1 MTPKHPVKFRIVSVF
16 KKFIKHDLL
25 KKNKKKI
32 HCFLNLNNFKLY
44 REHVQEFY
52 RSNVRYELTYNML
65 YDLASGSPNKTFPHV
80 DLSDL
85 SHPALG
91 KSYSDSNVQTLIPTS
106 DHQTRTQGIL
116 ESSLQSRNSQS
127 SQALGSIGQE
137 SGYSSDAQQ
146 GKKLVSKTTDS
157 MKKFTFKMSGLKD
170 KIKAKMENLSDD
182 TLSISDSLDSMSIRT
197 DSSDDDMDFEELS
210 LDDLEIPAFKKTR
223 PESES
228 MSTDTADDLS
238 SFCAEQNAA
247 EARGKERVIN

>member
-1 MTPKHPVKFRIVSVF
+1 M
-16 KKFIKHDLL
+16 
-25 KKNKKKI
+25 
-32 HCFLNLNNFKLY
+32 NLNNFKLY
-44 REHVQEFY
+44 REHVKEFY

-127 SQALGSIGQE
+127 SQALGSIGQ
-137 SGYSSDAQQ
+137 DAQQ

-247 EARGKERVIN
+247 EARGKERVINKFYVVSLIFKYA